1 MNAPERQIPEMAKV
15 VERNVNALLR
25 RKKQESNKRSVQ
37 EKIVD
42 SITEFIST
50 MYSVYFHLALFG
62 IWILWNTG
70 AFHLKPFDRSFIIL
84 ATFAAVEAIFL
95 TTFVLIG
102 QKRINIQADKWA
114 ELDLQV
120 SLLTEHEVT
129 RMLNLIMAIAK
140 KMDIGEADDQEIEE
154 LSKDIHPDKVL
165 DTMEKASDKSEQS
178 ARQKNETGN
187 GNFSTND
194 P

>member
-1 MNAPERQIPEMAKV
+1 MKAHDSEIPESAKV

-25 RKKQESNKRSVQ
+25 RKKEENKKRTFN

-42 SITEFIST
+42 LVTDFISSIW
-50 MYSVYFHLALFG
+50 SVFAHLILFG
-62 IWILWNTG
+62 LWILWNAG
-70 AFHLKPFDRSFIIL
+70 VLKVAPFDPSFIIL

-102 QKRINIQADKWA
+102 QKRINTQADKWA

-129 RMLNLIMAIAK
+129 RLLNLIIAIAN
-140 KMDIGEADDQEIEE
+140 KMGIEEAHDKEIEE
-154 LSKDIHPDKVL
+154 LSKDTHPEKVL
-165 DTMEKASDKSEQS
+165 DTMEKASAKPVDHGS
-178 ARQKNETGN
+178 ATGAS
-187 GNFSTND
+187 G
-194 P
+194 